1 MSAIIRSSRLI
12 SAFLLLFA
20 SFVSLATLAEPT
32 YAARKKGNCKE
43 IVKQTTFDEGV
54 EEFEVAHPSSKSVSP
69 TIADAYDRE
78 LRKTQIASR
87 QSILAKEAE
96 LIEIELKTFDQLKNS
111 SLIGGLS
118 EHWITTFEKTPLR
131 GAADEE
137 IEKEVDEDTEMT
149 ESTLPSDEATP
160 TAVLAIKSP
169 EQQIAEL
176 ESILQS
182 EELVHTDA
190 RAIFASAR
198 IYLKTVQKLP
208 NSKEV
213 SSEISGL
220 LGQVEKTLQNI
231 TGYFNF
237 IVEGNLRLVLSA
249 AAKQRNRLPSGLAFE
264 DLVQEGNMSLM
275 IAAQKFVPRRGYAFS
290 TYGTWWI
297 RQGFTRSRIDK
308 GSMIRIPVHKVEAI
322 NRLLRAEDEFRQKNH
337 RFPSTLELAKILAI
351 KESEV
356 IFMYESLSNN
366 KMVSLDAPAYL
377 GEDAEAPLSDYVR
390 DARVVP
396 QAEKASNNQD
406 LRLLRRALEKLS
418 PRDRSVIEGRFGL
431 SALSYDDDATL
442 QEVGR
447 LLGLTRERA
456 RQIQEQALVNLRKAL
471 IQMDPSLA
479 QKLQVFIK
487 DNREKKLAKSRSRP
501 TMKAFRAERT
511 PK

>member
-198 IYLKTVQKLP
+198 IYLKTVQ
-208 NSKEV
+208 
-213 SSEISGL
+213 
-220 LGQVEKTLQNI
+220 
-231 TGYFNF
+231 
-237 IVEGNLRLVLSA
+237 
-249 AAKQRNRLPSGLAFE
+249 
-264 DLVQEGNMSLM
+264 
-275 IAAQKFVPRRGYAFS
+275 
-290 TYGTWWI
+290 
-297 RQGFTRSRIDK
+297 
-308 GSMIRIPVHKVEAI
+308 
-322 NRLLRAEDEFRQKNH
+322 
-337 RFPSTLELAKILAI
+337 
-351 KESEV
+351 
-356 IFMYESLSNN
+356 
-366 KMVSLDAPAYL
+366 
-377 GEDAEAPLSDYVR
+377 
-390 DARVVP
+390 
-396 QAEKASNNQD
+396 
-406 LRLLRRALEKLS
+406 
-418 PRDRSVIEGRFGL
+418 
-431 SALSYDDDATL
+431 
-442 QEVGR
+442 
-447 LLGLTRERA
+447 
-456 RQIQEQALVNLRKAL
+456 
-471 IQMDPSLA
+471 
-479 QKLQVFIK
+479 
-487 DNREKKLAKSRSRP
+487 
-501 TMKAFRAERT
+501 
-511 PK
+511 